1 MQDIC
6 FGSAIVEIWVIEDK
20 KTQKIV
26 FTGDLGNKSIVMLD
40 DPKYVK
46 TADYLVIESTY
57 GDRLHVDIEHKAEK
71 FLEIVSRTLK
81 RGGNVIIPS
90 FAVGRTQEIIFE
102 LNKIKDGKNSEEFN
116 EQYEMLMNAEV
127 YVDSP
132 LATSATEV
140 FKKNMGLFGK
150 AVQEYILSR

>member
-40 DPKYVK
+40 DLKYVK

-90 FAVGRTQEIIFE
+90 FAIGRTQEIIFE

-116 EQYEMLMNAEV
+116 EKYEMLMNAEV